1 MVLAPGIGPALDN
14 KTPTLS
20 ELALRLRNG
29 NPEAWDEFLVQM
41 QGYYED
47 LTMKVVQAPAEEVMV
62 AQGRAQ
68 SIFALLRTFKECTV
82 ERKKPLPQA
91 GSPQP

>member
-1 MVLAPGIGPALDN
+1 MIDKN
-14 KTPTLS
+14 PTLS

-29 NPEAWDEFLVQM
+29 NPEAWDEFLVRLQE
-41 QGYYED
+41 YYED

-68 SIFALLRTFKECTV
+68 AAFALLRIFKECSS
-82 ERKKPLPQA
+82 KSHKPLPGNPQA
-91 GSPQP
+91 P